1 MQPSLAVTL
10 QSADKHTVP
19 TTQLHYESTAQADK
33 EMDNIFNALAQGPHG
48 ANNGHLVDRHAPKTE
63 QLRSMY
69 WPLDVTVSLRV
80 LHSGQRG
87 YPLCMR

>member
-1 MQPSLAVTL
+1 MFAVAAVVLSCRHMQPSLAVTL

-63 QLRSMY
+63 QLRS
-69 WPLDVTVSLRV
+69 
-80 LHSGQRG
+80 
-87 YPLCMR
+87 C